1 MRLHELINWVVDAW
15 PPINHTVS
23 AEFLLKSL
31 LDTDNMVVAS
41 GWLGNDLPDREIDH
55 PNWVIMVEDHTQMM
69 RVDISW
75 GDSIDDW
82 IMNTVISSIHRG
94 YEHLYLFSCD
104 PDHPKYRDYIYISIE
119 KVKKSDWPRL
129 KNTLK
134 EWSESREW
142 PSDWQGTRVEW
153 LQGKVKIVELTINQL
168 EKRYLDFGIDDFVL
182 KTVYD
187 LRNVHGID
195 YSSVQGY
202 AGLVHLFRVIYKK
215 FIVNFFNAFDL
226 SLRAELIPKG
236 IYWVESID
244 RVFIEPD
251 GTGVW
256 AGGVVTS
263 IDKFKEKIVLDDW
276 VDDEYKDC
284 DLINLEPEY
293 YLRFEFKL
301 SGKDEWMHVTKN
313 GEAWY

>member
-1 MRLHELINWVVDAW
+1 MKLHELINWVVDVW

-31 LDTDNMVVAS
+31 YDGGNMLVAGDRFDDNI
-41 GWLGNDLPDREIDH
+41 LDREIDR
-55 PNWVIMVEDHTQMM
+55 PNWVIMVEDHTQMT
-69 RVDISW
+69 RIDLYW
-75 GDSIDDW
+75 GVSIDDW
-82 IMNTVISSIHRG
+82 IMDSIITAIHRG
-94 YEHLYLFSCD
+94 YEHLYFFSCD
-104 PDHPKYRDYIYISIE
+104 PNHLKYKDCIYISIE

-129 KNTLK
+129 QNTLR
-134 EWSESREW
+134 EWSESLEW
-142 PSDWQGTRVEW
+142 PSDWQGTRAEW
-153 LQGKVKIVELTINQL
+153 LQGKVKIVELTRNQL
-168 EKRYLDFGIDDFVL
+168 EKRYLDFGLNNFEL

-195 YSSVQGY
+195 YSTVQGY

-215 FIVNFFNAFDL
+215 FIVKFFNAFDVNV
-226 SLRAELIPKG
+226 RAELKPKG

-276 VDDEYKDC
+276 LDDDYMGC
-284 DLINLEPEY
+284 NLTNLEPEY
-293 YLRFEFKL
+293 YLRFEFSL